1 MDAVAAII
9 STVVVMAHRLPREQR
24 TALGY
29 HFLHEVSEPDPRRI
43 KMDQSFWPLFF
54 GLDGRLGGALRR

>member
-24 TALGY
+24 TALEY
-29 HFLHEVSEPDPRRI
+29 TSYMR
-43 KMDQSFWPLFF
+43 
-54 GLDGRLGGALRR
+54 